1 MYRYVIVDDEA
12 LIRKGTVTKIG
23 KMCPDVVCVGEADD
37 GRQGIALIEEL
48 KPDFTVLD
56 MQMPG
61 MDGTKL
67 LPYLSEH
74 YPDMP
79 LIVISGFRD
88 FDYIKHAISANAVDY
103 LLKPFS
109 REAIA
114 DCVFSAVKRIE
125 SRQNVSQQ
133 IISSHEQKEAARY
146 EYDIQNLT
154 NLILGFHNG
163 GISIT
168 SEKLKFIDDTHKLVL
183 LTLYSERLEETL
195 QIQDWLEE
203 GGFGDLAIFLSSKN
217 YPQMGFLVL
226 FLPNQSIVRVESLLK
241 QITDALLVHA
251 RQCGR
256 PLRIGIS
263 PVHTDL
269 DELHVAYQETA
280 AALNQQQM
288 DAPSLR
294 SYTYEEDREAKQ
306 ITWAREDEFLFRIEA
321 GMCKEVSVLA
331 EELFNWFSIVPGFTL
346 NDAKYYCYYLSNQC
360 KDILKRSRKPDSQGT
375 VKSTQN
381 IVGRI
386 FTPLELRKYYG
397 LFFRNIAQM
406 MEEDNIYSTGTVIEN
421 IQRYIQHNYQKDLTQ
436 EFIASLFYLNR
447 SYLSTLFRQ
456 TTGVKFVDYLNS
468 VRINKAKEILVSTDR
483 KMYQVAKAVGYDNTK
498 YFFRVFKKTVGC
510 APEQYRKD
518 HRKDAPDSL

>member
-12 LIRKGTVTKIG
+12 LTRKGTITKIE
-23 KMCPDVVCVGEADD
+23 KTCPDVACVGEADD

-48 KPDFTVLD
+48 APDFTILD

-67 LPYLSEH
+67 LPYLAEH

-88 FDYIKHAISANAVDY
+88 FDYIKYAISANAVDY

-114 DCVFSAVKRIE
+114 ECVASAVKRIE

-133 IISSHEQKEAARY
+133 IISSYEQKEAARY

-154 NLILGFHNG
+154 NLILGFHSG
-163 GISIT
+163 GITIT

-183 LTLYSERLEETL
+183 LTLYAQKLEETL
-195 QIQDWLEE
+195 TIQDWLEE
-203 GGFGDLAIFLSSKN
+203 GGFGDLAIFLSSSSF
-217 YPQMGFLVL
+217 PQMGFLVL
-226 FLPNQSIVRVESLLK
+226 FLPNQSIARVESLLK
-241 QITDALLVHA
+241 QVTDALLVHA
-251 RQCGR
+251 RQCGCS
-256 PLRIGIS
+256 PRIGIS
-263 PVHTDL
+263 QIHTDL
-269 DELHVAYQETA
+269 DELHIAYQETA
-280 AALNQQQM
+280 SALNQQQM
-288 DAPSLR
+288 DAPALR
-294 SYTYEEDREAKQ
+294 SYSYEEGLETKQ
-306 ITWAREDEFLFRIEA
+306 LSWAREDEFLFRIEA
-321 GMCKEVSVLA
+321 GMCKEASVLA
-331 EELFNWFSIVPGFTL
+331 DELFNWFSIIPGLSL

-360 KDILKRSRKPDSQGT
+360 KEILKRYRKAESSST

-381 IVGRI
+381 IVSRI
-386 FTPLELRKYYG
+386 FTPLELRKYYK
-397 LFFRNIAQM
+397 LFFLNVAQL
-406 MEEDNIYSTGTVIEN
+406 MEADSIYSRGSVIEN
-421 IQRYIQHNYQKDLTQ
+421 IQLYIRNHYQKCLTQ

-456 TTGVKFVDYLNS
+456 TTGIKFVDYLNN
-468 VRINKAKEILVSTDR
+468 VRIDKAKEILTNTDR

-498 YFFRVFKKTVGC
+498 YFFRIFKKTVGC
-510 APEQYRKD
+510 SPEQYRKD
-518 HRKDAPDSL
+518 HRKDSV